1 MTIKRIGQVIGIK
14 AEEIAEYER
23 IHENIWPTVASTL
36 KRANIQN
43 YSIFRYGNLLFA
55 YMEYTGTDYEKDM
68 ASIADDPETQRWW
81 KITAPMQVQLPEAHD
96 GEWWHTLSENFHLD

>member
-55 YMEYTGTDYEKDM
+55 YMEYTGTDYERDM
-68 ASIADDPETQRWW
+68 ALISEDPETQRWW

>member
-1 MTIKRIGQVIGIK
+1 MTVKRIGQVIGIK

-23 IHENIWPTVASTL
+23 IHENIWPTVAATL